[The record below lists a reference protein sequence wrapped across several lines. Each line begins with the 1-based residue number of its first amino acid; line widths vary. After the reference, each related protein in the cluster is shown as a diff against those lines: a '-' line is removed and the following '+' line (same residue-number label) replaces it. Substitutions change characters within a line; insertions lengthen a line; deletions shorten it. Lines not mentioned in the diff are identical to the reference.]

1 MILGCY
7 YRCPVVV
14 EEADES
20 YPRFFVLAQ
29 VIEYNELADTARVA
43 MHDLLGSSIYYSDIM
58 ENVVSRAGSGSLRGY
73 VWRGH
78 REHLGAGKDSFQNPF
93 TV

>member
-58 ENVVSRAGSGSLRGY
+58 ENVVFRAPDLVRCEAMSGGAIESIWGRGKI
-73 VWRGH
+73 V
-78 REHLGAGKDSFQNPF
+78 F
-93 TV
+93 